1 MNKEATFLF
10 GKLEFNLEQSIER
23 NERLEQDDYY
33 DTLQPEQRPNTQS
46 ESEGSALYVQ
56 KFDLAP

>member
-10 GKLEFNLEQSIER
+10 GKLEFNLEKSIER

-33 DTLQPEQRPNTQS
+33 DTLRPE
-46 ESEGSALYVQ
+46 
-56 KFDLAP
+56 

>member
-46 ESEGSALYVQ
+46 ESEGSALYV
-56 KFDLAP
+56 